1 MIRSNNP
8 HLQQV
13 GKKQRSRMQ
22 RSRETE
28 IPQKCP
34 KRKKIIHHQKPSRNK
49 SKSGLDLGAFNT
61 RRTAQESDQGTNF

>member
-8 HLQQV
+8 HLA
-13 GKKQRSRMQ
+13 GGEKAKKQNAKKQGNRN
-22 RSRETE
+22 
-28 IPQKCP
+28 PQKMP
-34 KRKKIIHHQKPSRNK
+34 KTEKIIHHQKPSRNK